1 MLTRRFNE
9 EMEVEVAAG
18 TLEEEGEEEVEVAG
32 VGAAE
37 AVDGILV
44 EEEEIA
50 TAEEEEVEEEDG
62 M

>member
-9 EMEVEVAAG
+9 EMAVEVAAG
-18 TLEEEGEEEVEVAG
+18 TLEEEVVEVAG
-32 VGAAE
+32 VEAAE
-37 AVDGILV
+37 GVGGILV

>member
-1 MLTRRFNE
+1 MA
-9 EMEVEVAAG
+9 VEVAAG
-18 TLEEEGEEEVEVAG
+18 TLEEEVVEVAG
-32 VGAAE
+32 VEAAE
-37 AVDGILV
+37 GVGGILV

>member
-18 TLEEEGEEEVEVAG
+18 TLEEEEVEVAG

-37 AVDGILV
+37 GVGGILV
-44 EEEEIA
+44 EEEVIA
-50 TAEEEEVEEEDG
+50 MAEEEEVEEGDG